1 MRVGTQGGTF
11 PEHVRWTHGRTSFAV
26 LHIVGSHNATAAFD
40 GRTQANDEEVKSRT
54 AAAIAWMRTT
64 FVQAAEQDHR
74 AVFLIIHANPRFEER
89 ENEPDGPYA
98 TFLQALEEEVV
109 RFGRPVALAH
119 GDSHYF
125 RVDKPLRQAATG
137 RRIARFTRIEPFG
150 TPDIHYLRVI
160 VDPDDSHIFQVH
172 AEIVA
177 ANLD

>member
-1 MRVGTQGGTF
+1 MR
-11 PEHVRWTHGRTSFAV
+11 E
-26 LHIVGSHNATAAFD
+26 
-40 GRTQANDEEVKSRT
+40 
-54 AAAIAWMRTT
+54 T

-74 AVFLIIHANPRFEER
+74 AIFLIIHANPRFEKR
-89 ENEPDGPYA
+89 EDEPDGPYA

-137 RRIARFTRIEPFG
+137 QRLVRFTRIEPFG

-160 VDPDDSHIFQVH
+160 VDPADSHIFQVH
-172 AEIVA
+172 AEIVE